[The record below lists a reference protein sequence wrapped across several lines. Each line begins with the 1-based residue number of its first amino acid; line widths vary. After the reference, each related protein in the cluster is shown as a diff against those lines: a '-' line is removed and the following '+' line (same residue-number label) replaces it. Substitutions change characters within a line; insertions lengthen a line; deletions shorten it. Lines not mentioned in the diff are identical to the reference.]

1 MTSGFDDQEAFWAG
15 EFGDEYIDRNASDR
29 FVAANTHLFER
40 ILARTGPVGSVVELG
55 SNIGLNLRALQQ
67 LLPDARIHGVEI
79 NSRAFAELARITGVS
94 AHRSSI
100 RDFNPDQTWDL
111 AFTKTVL
118 IHLDPAAL
126 EDAYEKLYAISHKF
140 ILLAEYYSP
149 KPVEI
154 EYRGHSGNLFKRDFA
169 GEMLERF
176 GDLGLVDYGF
186 VYHRDEFPQDDIN
199 WFLMKKR
206 I

>member
-1 MTSGFDDQEAFWAG
+1 MTSGFDEQEAFWAG

-29 FVAANTHLFER
+29 FVAER

-79 NSRAFAELARITGVS
+79 NSGAFAELARITGIS
-94 AHRSSI
+94 AHHSSI

-118 IHLDPAAL
+118 FHLDPAAL

-140 ILLAEYYSP
+140 ILLA
-149 KPVEI
+149 
-154 EYRGHSGNLFKRDFA
+154 
-169 GEMLERF
+169 
-176 GDLGLVDYGF
+176 
-186 VYHRDEFPQDDIN
+186 
-199 WFLMKKR
+199 
-206 I
+206 